1 MGTREISLT
10 YVQPFILYMSE
21 DVMIAELERYKD
33 IIQNAESS
41 SMKKFA
47 EDKVVLYESI
57 LEQKGLGAL
66 VC

>member
-1 MGTREISLT
+1 
-10 YVQPFILYMSE
+10 MSE